1 MTQFTPI
8 RTNVDTK
15 LIRTNIITKR
25 ERFSEAALIA
35 LLSNEFN
42 SGWEDKDY
50 REITK
55 TAVRLADHLIRE
67 LSL

>member
-42 SGWEDKDY
+42 SGWEEKDY

-55 TAVRLADHLIRE
+55 TAVKLADHLIRE